1 MPLDQTGLPKASLED
16 IRGGTKE
23 ENAATMR
30 RIFQGEPGPLRNIVL
45 LNSGAALLAADRV
58 DSIRQGVEVA
68 SRIIDSGEAMK
79 KLDGLVELSQRLG
92 EES

>member
-1 MPLDQTGLPKASLED
+1 M
-16 IRGGTKE
+16 RGGTKE

-45 LNSGAALLAADRV
+45 LNSGAALMAADRV
-58 DSIRQGVEVA
+58 DSVRQGVDAAAQV
-68 SRIIDSGEAMK
+68 IDSGEAMK

-92 EES
+92 GELR